1 MVLQKALAILNTVV
15 IISHCQEQVFMHR
28 ACNTSNRR
36 RRVMKKIATMIM
48 VAIVSLAVSCDTG
61 NKEDSKSLTET
72 ALLLFE
78 ADRTPV
84 APVPEPC
91 PAVAYDPPAPAA
103 APLVVDGNYF
113 KDSHG
118 RIVILRGINVS
129 GNSKVPDFMPI
140 ASGDML
146 DPLPGWGFNTIRLLF
161 TWEALES
168 TRCAYDEDYLDYY
181 ERIVSWARERGL
193 YVLVDFH
200 QDAYSRYSIGGCGE
214 GFPEW
219 AVTPAVKHATP
230 DNGEACSSWGLRM
243 VFSLSHQKT
252 WRDFHRD
259 LYGVRTR
266 YLDMVEAVAYRMSQY
281 DNVIGYEL
289 INEPW
294 GSNDQLEEFFEL
306 VAGKIRGRHP
316 NTILFVPPKAIVSS
330 GMASNTMAKPSFA
343 NFAYSPHF
351 YDGMVALFKSWRGN
365 DPGDSL
371 NALLDKA
378 GSWGVPLVLSEFGAP
393 AETDNVAGYIAAQY
407 DWLDDHFASGIHWC
421 YTPGWTSALKDGWNM
436 EDFSIVDD
444 AGRLRANYTPR
455 PYPQKIAGTP
465 GIFTLTDAG
474 FTLTW
479 TTTLPDAATEIY
491 LPEDYKNDKTLS
503 HSIPGGS
510 CAVSGQLL
518 SCTGSGTGKAW
529 VTLSQ

>member
-1 MVLQKALAILNTVV
+1 MKKNV
-15 IISHCQEQVFMHR
+15 IISLLLVI
-28 ACNTSNRR
+28 S
-36 RRVMKKIATMIM
+36 I
-48 VAIVSLAVSCDTG
+48 AVSCDTG
-61 NKEDSKSLTET
+61 QKDDSKSLTE
-72 ALLLFE
+72 LLLLLLQ

-91 PAVAYDPPAPAA
+91 PAASYGQPVYAD
-103 APLVVDGNYF
+103 APLAADGDYF
-113 KDSHG
+113 KDAQG
-118 RIVILRGINVS
+118 RIVILRGVNVA

-140 ASGDML
+140 TSGDML

-168 TRCAYDEDYLDYY
+168 TRCTYDADYLDYY
-181 ERIVSWARERGL
+181 EQVVIWARERGL

-219 AVTPAVKHATP
+219 AVTPAVDHATP
-230 DNGEACSSWGLRM
+230 DNGEACASWGVQM
-243 VFSLSHQKT
+243 VFSRTHQKT

-266 YLDMVEAVAYRMSQY
+266 YLDMVEAVAERMAKH

-294 GSNDQLEEFFEL
+294 GSNDQLEEFFDL
-306 VAGKIRGRHP
+306 VAGRIRGRHP
-316 NTILFVPPKAIVSS
+316 NAILFVPPKAIVSS
-330 GMASNTMAKPSFA
+330 GMAANTMAQPGFA
-343 NFAYSPHF
+343 NFSYSPHY

-371 NALLDKA
+371 QALLDKA
-378 GSWGVPLVLSEFGAP
+378 RSWGAPLVLSEFGAP
-393 AETDNVAGYIAAQY
+393 AETENIAGYMAAQY
-407 DWLDDHFASGIHWC
+407 DWLDDHFSSGIQWC
-421 YTPGWTSALKDGWNM
+421 YTPGWTGALKDGWNR

-444 AGRLRANYTPR
+444 SGRLRANYTPR
-455 PYPQKIAGTP
+455 PYPRKIAGTP
-465 GIFTLTDAG
+465 GVFTLTDTG

-479 TTTLPDAATEIY
+479 NATLPGAATEIF
-491 LPEDYKNDKTLS
+491 LPENYADDKTPS
-503 HSIPGGS
+503 YNIPGGD
-510 CAVSGQLL
+510 CTVAGQVL
-518 SCTGSGTGKAW
+518 SCTGTGTGNAS
-529 VTLSQ
+529 VNLLQ

>member
-1 MVLQKALAILNTVV
+1 
-15 IISHCQEQVFMHR
+15 
-28 ACNTSNRR
+28 
-36 RRVMKKIATMIM
+36 MKKIVAMIM
-48 VAIVSLAVSCDTG
+48 LTVVSLSVSCDAV
-61 NKEDSKSLTET
+61 NQDDSKSFTE
-72 ALLLFE
+72 LLLLLIQ

-91 PAVAYDPPAPAA
+91 PAVTYGAPVYAA
-103 APLVVDGNYF
+103 APLAADGDYF
-113 KDSHG
+113 RDATG
-118 RIVILRGINVS
+118 RVVILRGVNVA

-140 ASGDML
+140 TGGDML

-168 TRCAYDEDYLDYY
+168 ARCAYDEGYLDYY
-181 ERIVSWARERGL
+181 EQVVIWARERGL
-193 YVLVDFH
+193 YVMVDFH

-219 AVTPAVKHATP
+219 AVTPAVGHATP
-230 DNGEACSSWGLRM
+230 DNGEACSSWGLKM

-266 YLDMVEAVAYRMSQY
+266 YLDMVEAVAERMSKHE
-281 DNVIGYEL
+281 NVIGYEL

-294 GSNDQLEEFFEL
+294 GSNDQLEEFYEL

-316 NTILFVPPKAIVSS
+316 NIILFVPPKAIVSS
-330 GMASNTMAKPSFA
+330 GMASNTMTKPAFA

-365 DPGDSL
+365 DPGESL
-371 NALLDKA
+371 NTLLDKA

-393 AETDNVAGYIAAQY
+393 AETENVTGYITAQY
-407 DWLDDHFASGIHWC
+407 NWLDDHFASGIHWC
-421 YTPGWTSALKDGWNM
+421 YTPGWTISLKDGWNM

-444 AGRLRANYTPR
+444 AGQLRANYAPR

-465 GIFTLTDAG
+465 GVFTLTETG

-479 TTTLPDAATEIY
+479 TNTLPGAATEIF
-491 LPEDYKNDKTLS
+491 LPENYADDKTLS
-503 HSIPGGS
+503 DSIPGGS
-510 CAVSGQLL
+510 CSVTGHLL
-518 SCTGSGTGKAW
+518 SCTGAGTGNAS
-529 VTLSQ
+529 VSLSQ